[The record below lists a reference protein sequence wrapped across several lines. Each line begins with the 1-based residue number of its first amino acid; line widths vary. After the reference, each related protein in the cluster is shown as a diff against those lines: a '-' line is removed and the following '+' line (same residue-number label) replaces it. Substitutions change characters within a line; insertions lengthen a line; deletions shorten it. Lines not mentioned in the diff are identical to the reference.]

1 MSIQQSNDILK
12 KFKETIEKLK
22 QKNKIILNHEPQ
34 KRDYKNKDIIN
45 KNNFY
50 IKVGFIGKK
59 ESGKSFFFN
68 LISKQLVIST
78 FIDNAPFINGVDE
91 KKKNFII

>member
-1 MSIQQSNDILK
+1 MIIDILK
-12 KFKETIEKLK
+12 KFKETIKKLK
-22 QKNKIILNHEPQ
+22 KKNKKDIILNHEPE
-34 KRDYKNKDIIN
+34 KWYYKNKDIIN

-68 LISKQLVIST
+68 LISKQLLIKT
-78 FIDNAPFINGVDE
+78 FIDNAPFINGVY
-91 KKKNFII
+91 